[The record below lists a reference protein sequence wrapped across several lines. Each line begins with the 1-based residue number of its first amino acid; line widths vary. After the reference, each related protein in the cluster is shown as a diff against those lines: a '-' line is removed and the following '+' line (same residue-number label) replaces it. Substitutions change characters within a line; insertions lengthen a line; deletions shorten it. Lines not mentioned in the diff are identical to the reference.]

1 MTLLQALIEYAKVQG
16 QPVEDG
22 VNAFR
27 DFLPDEP
34 DDCIALFEYLGD
46 PVSPFIECRH
56 RSVQVVCR
64 AADADAA
71 REKAF
76 DIQKIFEAETE
87 SLRID
92 FTDTLWGQV
101 YIRQSP
107 FKLDQD
113 EQNRVLYGF
122 NLGITTN
129 IVE

>member
-1 MTLLQALIEYAKVQG
+1 MTLLQALIEYCKVQG
-16 QPVEDG
+16 QLVDDG
-22 VNAFR
+22 VDAFR
-27 DFLPDEP
+27 DFLPEEP
-34 DDCIALFEYLGD
+34 DDCVGLFEYLGD

-64 AADADAA
+64 AVDAESA
-71 REKAF
+71 RAKAF
-76 DIQKIFEAETE
+76 SLQAIFEAETE

-101 YIRQSP
+101 YVRQSP

-113 EQNRVLYGF
+113 EQDRVLYGF

>member
-1 MTLLQALIEYAKVQG
+1 MTLLQALIEYCKAHG
-16 QPVEDG
+16 QVADDG
-22 VNAFR
+22 VDAFR

-34 DDCIALFEYLGD
+34 DNCIALFEYLGD

-64 AADADAA
+64 APDADSA
-71 REKAF
+71 RNKAF
-76 DIQKIFEAETE
+76 SLQKIFEAETE

-113 EQNRVLYGF
+113 EQDRVLYGF